1 MLICTYSFAFTK
13 FSTVDPLKTRQKCM
27 KWIIDD
33 IKNAL
38 TQLGRWQTWLVIGLI
53 SLFALLAYLIGSFA
67 FKTDSILM
75 SLRHT
80 AGACREMTNG
90 IIIFMFCGMIFFLFS
105 GLLTL
110 GEFQQYLEFKKHAA
124 HHQARRA
131 LIGGIRWLLFGIF
144 LAVAALIFFNSYCR

>member
-1 MLICTYSFAFTK
+1 
-13 FSTVDPLKTRQKCM
+13 M
-27 KWIIDD
+27 KWIIND

-38 TQLGRWQTWLVIGLI
+38 TQLRRWQTWLVIGLI
-53 SLFALLAYLIGSFA
+53 SLFALLAYLISSFA
-67 FKTDSILM
+67 FKTDAILM

-110 GEFQQYLEFKKHAA
+110 GEFQQYFEFKRRAA

-131 LIGGIRWLLFGIF
+131 LIWGIGWALFAVT
-144 LAVAALIFFNSYCR
+144 LAIVALAYFTYYCP